1 MTRLEMFRIKS
12 MWGNYTFDYAC
23 SLSRGR
29 AGGLISVWDPSFFVK
44 DQIWC
49 DDWYII
55 VQEFIHNHDGHYVI
69 FGDLNEVPVESE
81 RYGTEFSR
89 SAANVFNTFIDDAH
103 LFEPVLGGHN
113 FTWMNKAGTKMSK
126 LDRFLISQHVMDV
139 FTDVKVTALPRGW
152 SDHTPI
158 MLHCDKVVYGPI
170 PFKFFHSWLQ
180 RDGFNDCIKMA
191 YNECSLINPHM
202 PLHQKLK
209 VIKEHIKC
217 WTQQV
222 KNVEIDRK
230 HEIISKINNIETKI
244 DSNIASEVEKEDR
257 IKLLKEHGKH
267 LASSTLDGQIH
278 FWDPIDENYIL
289 AGGSSKYMCMY
300 DVADEGSFYD
310 ISNDVC
316 LCCATTGSPFISTLE
331 LRLLNLSMYANDFED
346 DFYLKVAARANFAA
360 ASTDAIRSKE
370 VEVQVLKPPSQK
382 TRDVIENIYVVE
394 KPKQYKVN
402 NPQGARN
409 KGGCS

>member
-55 VQEFIHNHDGHYVI
+55 VQGKWVNSDEVFFMINIYGPQESSDKIALWNRLLEFIRNHDGHYVI
-69 FGDLNEVPVESE
+69 FGDLNEVRVESE
-81 RYGTEFSR
+81 RYGIEFSR
-89 SAANVFNTFIDDAH
+89 SAANVFNTFIDDAR
-103 LFEPVLGGHN
+103 LFKPVLGGRN

-158 MLHCDKVVYGPI
+158 MLHCDKVDYGPI

-230 HEIISKINNIETKI
+230 HEIISKINDIETKI

-257 IKLLKEHGKH
+257 IKLLKERDDLQQLEDMDVVQK
-267 LASSTLDGQIH
+267 AKVK
-278 FWDPIDENYIL
+278 WDVEGDENTKIFHGIL
-289 AGGSSKYMCMY
+289 KQKRHQQMVQGVMIDGTWVTDPNQVKMAFHKFYKDKFDVLDSLMELPPMVPFATLSQEDNIELERPTSKS
-300 DVADEGSFYD
+300 DV
-310 ISNDVC
+310 
-316 LCCATTGSPFISTLE
+316 
-331 LRLLNLSMYANDFED
+331 
-346 DFYLKVAARANFAA
+346 
-360 ASTDAIRSKE
+360 DA
-370 VEVQVLKPPSQK
+370 
-382 TRDVIENIYVVE
+382 Y
-394 KPKQYKVN
+394 
-402 NPQGARN
+402 
-409 KGGCS
+409 